1 MRKTTITLAIVSM
14 LATLTACNQVA
25 GCTNDAP
32 HATPKTAV
40 VRSVDTDNS
49 TTTEHFEYFVS
60 GTNLHTNERV
70 IGWLTAKPGASTVRG
85 VIYDRADRW
94 TVLGH
99 FSGKGQFHLTSLT
112 STYSVS
118 VVPEVS
124 GDKRLNAKL
133 AK

>member
-14 LATLTACNQVA
+14 LATLSACNQVA

-32 HATPKTAV
+32 HSTPKTGV
-40 VRSVDTDNS
+40 VQTINNNNA
-49 TTTEHFEYFVS
+49 TQEQYEYFVS

-70 IGWLTAKPGASTVRG
+70 IGWLIARPGASTVRG

-94 TVLGH
+94 TVLGQ
-99 FSGKGQFHLTSLT
+99 FSGKGRFHLTGLT